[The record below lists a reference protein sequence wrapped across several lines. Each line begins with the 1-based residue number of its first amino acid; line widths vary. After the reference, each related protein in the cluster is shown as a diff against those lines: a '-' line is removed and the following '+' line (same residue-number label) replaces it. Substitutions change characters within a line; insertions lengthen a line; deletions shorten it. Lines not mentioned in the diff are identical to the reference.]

1 MDQAKE
7 RICEIK
13 DKTFEIIQS
22 EEKKERTTKKVK
34 KAYGISSKEPICR
47 LLQKKKKKGT
57 MQCWGDINLY
67 NNYEKQYRGSS
78 SPISGFIF
86 TLNENRIS
94 KRFLYSH
101 IHYNILTIAKV
112 WKQHVSIKRC
122 IDK

>member
-22 EEKKERTTKKVK
+22 EEKKERTTKTVK

-47 LLQKKKKKGT
+47 LLQKKKGDS

>member
-1 MDQAKE
+1 MGYHQKNQFADY
-7 RICEIK
+7 C
-13 DKTFEIIQS
+13 
-22 EEKKERTTKKVK
+22 
-34 KAYGISSKEPICR
+34 
-47 LLQKKKKKGT
+47 KKKKKRDS

>member
-22 EEKKERTTKKVK
+22 EEKKERTTKTVK

-57 MQCWGDINLY
+57 LCNVGEI
-67 NNYEKQYRGSS
+67 
-78 SPISGFIF
+78 
-86 TLNENRIS
+86 
-94 KRFLYSH
+94 
-101 IHYNILTIAKV
+101 
-112 WKQHVSIKRC
+112 
-122 IDK
+122 